1 MLLPVRTVAP
11 AAPLLTAAEIK
22 AQSRV
27 DGPDDDAIVTAIASA
42 IAATLDGYA
51 GILGRALI
59 TQTWAQVFDGFSDMM
74 RLPLAPVQSATV
86 GYVDPDGQSQTLAD
100 AYRLHED
107 AVSPYLRR
115 VESAV
120 LPAVATRDDAVTI
133 TMVCGYGSTAASV
146 PQDIIHAAKLMASHF
161 FDHREA
167 VGAMQFHELPMGAR
181 WLLER
186 YRMVGV

>member
-11 AAPLLTAAEIK
+11 VAPLLTAAEIK

-27 DGPDDDAIVTAIASA
+27 EVSDEDALISAIGVS
-42 IAATLDGYA
+42 IAATLDGHA

-59 TQTWAQVFDGFSDMM
+59 TQTWTQALDGFGDMI
-74 RLPLAPVQSATV
+74 RLPLAPVQSAAI
-86 GYVDPDGQSQTLAD
+86 GYVDADGASQSLAD

-107 AVSPYLRR
+107 VISPYLRR
-115 VESAV
+115 VENAT
-120 LPAVATRDDAVTI
+120 LPSVATRDDAVTI
-133 TMVCGYGSTAASV
+133 TMICGYGDASTDV
-146 PQDIIHAAKLMASHF
+146 PADIIHAAKLMASHF

-167 VGAMQFHELPMGAR
+167 VGVMQFHELPMGAR